1 MANSDIDTVTVRR
14 SLPNVMDEFDL
25 IDRFFRKGV
34 GPRDD
39 VLLGIGDD
47 AAVVSMPEGQ
57 RLVIASDSLI
67 AGTHFPDQTP
77 AHALGYRCLA
87 VNLSDLAAMAAQ
99 PLWATL
105 ALSMPAVDADWLRAF
120 AEGFFKSAADAEVA
134 LVGGDTVRGPLS
146 MTVTVH
152 GCVELGRHV
161 ARTGAAVGD
170 RIYVTGTVGDA
181 RAGLDVLL
189 HKQSKSGPN
198 DKLLQRFLYP
208 SPRVTPGRQLA
219 GIASAMID
227 VSDGLHDD
235 LGKLLDASGLGADL
249 DLTAIPVSEE
259 LQCFAGADVALE
271 LALTG
276 GDDYE
281 LCFTI
286 SPDNESQLAQL
297 AEHWD
302 CAATCIGEVSSE
314 IEARWWR
321 DGHRHAVG
329 NPAFSHF

>member
-1 MANSDIDTVTVRR
+1 
-14 SLPNVMDEFDL
+14 MDEFHL
-25 IDRFFRKGV
+25 IERYFRKGTR
-34 GPRDD
+34 PRDD
-39 VLLGIGDD
+39 VFLGIGDD
-47 AAVVSMPEGQ
+47 AAVVSMPAGQ
-57 RLVIASDSLI
+57 RLVIASDSLV
-67 AGTHFPDQTP
+67 AGTHFPDETP

-105 ALSMPAVDADWLRAF
+105 ALSMPASVADWLEAF
-120 AEGFFKSAADAEVA
+120 TQGFFELAAEANVA

-152 GCVELGRHV
+152 GSVEVDRHV
-161 ARTGAAVGD
+161 ARTGAAAGD

-189 HKQSKSGPN
+189 HEQSVKGLN

-208 SPRVTPGRQLA
+208 SPRVMPGQQLA

-227 VSDGLHDD
+227 ISDGLHDD
-235 LGKLLDASGLGADL
+235 LGKLLHASGLGADL
-249 DLTAIPVSEE
+249 ELAALPISEE
-259 LQCFAGADVALE
+259 LLRFVSADAAIE

-281 LCFTI
+281 LCFTV
-286 SPDNESQLAQL
+286 PPNKESQLVQL

-302 CAATCIGEVSSE
+302 CAATCIGEVSSKTG
-314 IEARWWR
+314 ARWWH
-321 DGHRHAVG
+321 DGQLRAIGKSAFRH
-329 NPAFSHF
+329 F